1 MDIKT
6 TMRCHLSAVRRLL
19 STRLELTSVG
29 ANKEKID
36 PCALLMEMY
45 IGTVTIKTV
54 GRVLEKLKM
63 QLPCDQAMLLVGID
77 LKKTKQNTD
86 LKRYLHSHVHCCF
99 VYNRQNSEK
108 T

>member
-19 STRLELTSVG
+19 PTRLELTSVG

-36 PCALLMEMY
+36 PCALLVEMS

-63 QLPCDQAMLLVGID
+63 QLPCDPAMLLVGID
-77 LKKTKQNTD
+77 LKNKNTN
-86 LKRYLHSHVHCCF
+86 LKRYLYSHVHCCF
-99 VYNRQNSEK
+99 VYNRQNSE
-108 T
+108 TT